1 MRVTPPPTSSGRGDE
16 QMPDIGGQSVR
27 RRRLAAELR
36 RLRERT
42 GLTGDQVAE
51 RLDWSGS
58 KISRIEL
65 NRIGVKLADL
75 RKLLDLYG
83 VSAAHRDELQALATE
98 TLRSGVLEVP
108 SSALTAEISSYIN
121 EETEAKSVWNWEPQ
135 IVPGL
140 LQTRRYARAIIEGWA
155 SIMPTTREEIDRRVE
170 ARLARRRLL
179 TRDPPLD
186 LSAVVDESVLRRKI
200 GDRSVMREQLDHLV
214 EASQLTNVRL
224 QVLALDGDHPIGTG
238 SFSYMQFTQR
248 HEIPLNDIV
257 NVEQLTRNYDVQ
269 HESDTLQYQLAFRRL
284 SALALPPVESRR
296 VIAEAAQKT
305 WS

>member
-1 MRVTPPPTSSGRGDE
+1 
-16 QMPDIGGQSVR
+16 MPDIGGQSVR

-51 RLDWSGS
+51 RLGWSGS

-75 RKLLDLYG
+75 RRLLDLYG

-98 TLRSGVLEVP
+98 SLGTGSLEVLP
-108 SSALTAEISSYIN
+108 STLTAELSSYMD
-121 EETEAKSVWNWEPQ
+121 EETEAKSVWNWEPL

-140 LQTRRYARAIIEGWA
+140 LQTERYARAIIDGWT
-155 SIMPTTREEIDRRVE
+155 SIMPTTREEVERRVG
-170 ARLARRRLL
+170 ARIARQRLL
-179 TRDPPLD
+179 TRDPPLE
-186 LSAVVDESVLRRKI
+186 LSAVVDESVLYRKI
-200 GDRSVMREQLDHLV
+200 GGPSVMREQMEHLI
-214 EASQLTNVRL
+214 EASHLPNVRL
-224 QVLALDGDHPIGTG
+224 QILALGGEHPLGTG

-257 NVEQLTRNYDVQ
+257 NVEQLARNYDVEQ
-269 HESDTLQYQLAFRRL
+269 EADTLQYQLAFRRL
-284 SALALPPVESRR
+284 SALALPPTESRHM
-296 VIAEAAQKT
+296 IAEAARET

>member
-1 MRVTPPPTSSGRGDE
+1 
-16 QMPDIGGQSVR
+16 MPDLGGQSVR

-51 RLDWSGS
+51 RLEWSGS

-65 NRIGVKLADL
+65 NRIGVKVADL
-75 RKLLDLYG
+75 RKLLDVYG
-83 VSAAHRDELQALATE
+83 VSAAHRSELEALATE
-98 TLRSGVLEVP
+98 TLGTGVREVP
-108 SSALTAEISSYIN
+108 SSALTAELSSYIN

-140 LQTRRYARAIIEGWA
+140 LQTERYARAIIDGWA
-155 SIMPTTREEIDRRVE
+155 SIMPTTREEIERRVA
-170 ARLARRRLL
+170 ARLARQRLL
-179 TRDPPLD
+179 TLDPPLD
-186 LSAVVDESVLRRKI
+186 LSAVVDESVLYRKI
-200 GDRSVMREQLDHLV
+200 GDRSVMREQLDRLI
-214 EASQLTNVRL
+214 EASEFPNVRL
-224 QVLALDGDHPIGTG
+224 QVLALGGEHPIGTG

-269 HESDTLQYQLAFRRL
+269 QESGTLQYQLAFRRL
-284 SALALPPVESRR
+284 SALALPPAESRH
-296 VIAEAAQKT
+296 VIAAAAREIWT
-305 WS
+305 

>member
-1 MRVTPPPTSSGRGDE
+1 
-16 QMPDIGGQSVR
+16 MPDIGGQSVR

-36 RLRERT
+36 RLRERS

-83 VSAAHRDELQALATE
+83 VSAAHRDELQALAAE
-98 TLRSGVLEVP
+98 TLRSDVLEVP

-121 EETEAKSVWNWEPQ
+121 EETEAISVWNWEPQ

-140 LQTRRYARAIIEGWA
+140 LQTERYARAIIEGWA
-155 SIMPTTREEIDRRVE
+155 SIMPTTREDIERRVE

-179 TRDPPLD
+179 TRDPPLA
-186 LSAVVDESVLRRKI
+186 LSAVVDESVLRRRI
-200 GDRSVMREQLDHLV
+200 GDRSVMREQLDHLI
-214 EASQLTNVRL
+214 EGSQLPNVRL
-224 QVLALDGDHPIGTG
+224 QVLALSGEHPIGTG

-269 HESDTLQYQLAFRRL
+269 QESDTLQYQLAFRRL
-284 SALALPPVESRR
+284 SALALPPDESRR
-296 VIAEAAQKT
+296 AIAEAARET

>member
-1 MRVTPPPTSSGRGDE
+1 
-16 QMPDIGGQSVR
+16 MPDLGGQSVR

-65 NRIGVKLADL
+65 NRIGVKVADL
-75 RKLLDLYG
+75 RKLLDVYG
-83 VSAAHRDELQALATE
+83 VSAAHRGELEALATE
-98 TLRSGVLEVP
+98 TLGTGVREVP
-108 SSALTAEISSYIN
+108 SSALTAELSSYIN

-140 LQTRRYARAIIEGWA
+140 LQTERYARAIIDGWA
-155 SIMPTTREEIDRRVE
+155 SIMPTTREEIERRVG
-170 ARLARRRLL
+170 ARLARQRLL
-179 TRDPPLD
+179 TLDTPLD
-186 LSAVVDESVLRRKI
+186 LSAVVDESVLYRKI
-200 GDRSVMREQLDHLV
+200 GDRSVMREQLDHLI
-214 EASQLTNVRL
+214 EASEFPNVRL
-224 QVLALDGDHPIGTG
+224 QVLALGGEHPIGTG

-269 HESDTLQYQLAFRRL
+269 QESGTLQYQLAFRRL
-284 SALALPPVESRR
+284 SALALPPAESRQ
-296 VIAEAAQKT
+296 VIAAAVREI